1 MRHSLLR
8 QSEHK
13 PKQAPCVRARIEGFP
28 EFWMVQ
34 KAIAMQERLYD
45 WRIFR
50 NLGYCKSLLDFYFVF
65 CSLFFL
71 HFFFTNAG
79 HEEFFFTF
87 F

>member
-28 EFWMVQ
+28 EFWMAQ
-34 KAIAMQERLYD
+34 KAVAMQELLYD

-50 NLGYCKSLLDFYFVF
+50 NLAVAKVCWIFIVRFFLLFYFI
-65 CSLFFL
+65 LFF
-71 HFFFTNAG
+71 N
-79 HEEFFFTF
+79 
-87 F
+87 